1 MTFRSE
7 NLLFRQATQTDAPH
21 IAALVNRAY
30 RPAEHA
36 QGWTHEAHLVGGA
49 RVDLIRVQ
57 ALLVAPSVVLLACQA
72 TNLVACVHVQAHG
85 HVTTI
90 GMLATEPTHQAQGV
104 GKQLLRH
111 AEQYAEQH
119 LNALEFNMWV
129 LSCRLELIAFYLRQG
144 YERTPQHQA
153 YPVSSG
159 VGAPLVPDLE
169 LVLLSKK
176 ADAAWS

>member
-1 MTFRSE
+1 
-7 NLLFRQATQTDAPH
+7 
-21 IAALVNRAY
+21 
-30 RPAEHA
+30 
-36 QGWTHEAHLVGGA
+36 VGGA
-49 RVDLIRVQ
+49 RVDLPQVQ
-57 ALLVAPSVVLLACQA
+57 ALLAAPSVVLLAC
-72 TNLVACVHVQAHG
+72 
-85 HVTTI
+85 HVTTT

-111 AEQYAEQH
+111 AEQYAAQH

-144 YERTPQHQA
+144 YERKPQHQA
-153 YPVSSG
+153 YPISSG

-176 ADAAWS
+176 ADAA